1 MKKIANKLGYTLVL
15 LLCLQACELTE
26 VSNPNITDDSYINTP
41 GATSS
46 WRQGLQ
52 RQLALTLN
60 QVIVGTELVSDN
72 YFNNRTLSSKV
83 FDIPQIDY
91 FDLDVDNMQRAV
103 HRLREMADYGLQ
115 TVISADTASTDADK
129 ADMLFYKAYAHIL
142 AGELFIGLPVIAK
155 GEVLSPAEHF
165 NLAVSALK
173 EAASLQMEANEV
185 AAYQLL
191 MARAYYGLGD
201 KESASQQALLVKAHP
216 LLLKQV
222 RYDGVNGVSNEMQN
236 YSFSAT
242 NNEFAPLPR
251 LDFLDPK
258 YYHIGTVS
266 QEQKP
271 ISIIKAE
278 EAYLILTEAAIAS
291 DDLASAKAELLT
303 LLEVIAKRPIVSIDG
318 SRQTRNG
325 GNRTDYPLVEV
336 GVRFDAETP
345 VQAGYV
351 LDRQKGNITVHSI
364 SGTKVTS
371 AEIGEATTVDQLLY
385 LLYRMRQE
393 IFFAEGRRMTD
404 LGIRFPISQ
413 TEQLNNNYVTEQ
425 HTRARI
431 PSFIPVDRG
440 MDDFTYDTQNG
451 VVTMKYDMNKVLV
464 DNQSAPEIF
473 PFLN

>member
-1 MKKIANKLGYTLVL
+1 MLFLVL
-15 LLCLQACELTE
+15 GLQACELTE

-60 QVIVGTELVSDN
+60 QVVVGTELVSDN

-115 TVISADTASTDADK
+115 TVLPADTASTDVDK
-129 ADMLFYKAYAHIL
+129 ADMLFYKAYAHLL
-142 AGELFIGLPVIAK
+142 AGELFVGLPIMAK

-165 NLAVSALK
+165 NLAITALK
-173 EAASLQMEANEV
+173 EAASLQSDANEV

-191 MARAYYGLGD
+191 MARAYYSLGD
-201 KESASQQALLVKAHP
+201 KEEASQQATLAKAHP
-216 LLLKQV
+216 TLLKQV

-271 ISIIKAE
+271 ISIAKVE
-278 EAYLILTEAAIAS
+278 EAYLILAEAAIALG
-291 DDLASAKAELLT
+291 DLANVKKELLQ
-303 LLEVIAKRPIVSIDG
+303 LLKVAEQRPVISIDG

-325 GNRTDYPLVEV
+325 GNRKDYPLVEV
-336 GVRFDAETP
+336 SVRFDAETP
-345 VQAGYV
+345 MQEGYV
-351 LDRQKGNITVHSI
+351 LDRRKGNITVHSV
-364 SGTKVTS
+364 SATKVTS
-371 AEIGEATTVDQLLY
+371 AEIEGATTPNQLLY
-385 LLYRMRQE
+385 LLYRIRQE

-404 LGIRFPISQ
+404 LGIRFPVSQ
-413 TEQLNNNYVTEQ
+413 TEKLNNSHVTEQ
-425 HTRARI
+425 HTKARI
-431 PSFIPVDRG
+431 PSFIPGDRG

-451 VVTMKYDMNKVLV
+451 VVTMKYDMNKILV
-464 DNQSAPEIF
+464 DHQSASEIF

>member
-1 MKKIANKLGYTLVL
+1 MRKIANKIGYMLVL

-115 TVISADTASTDADK
+115 TVIPADTASTDVDK

-165 NLAVSALK
+165 NLAVAALK

-185 AAYQLL
+185 GAYQLL

-201 KESASQQALLVKAHP
+201 KELASQQALLVKAHP

-222 RYDGVNGVSNEMQN
+222 QYDGVNGVSNEMQN

-266 QEQKP
+266 QEQKS
-271 ISIIKAE
+271 ISIAKAE
-278 EAYLILTEAAIAS
+278 EAYLILAEAAIAS
-291 DDLASAKAELLT
+291 DDLANGKEELLE
-303 LLEVIAKRPIVSIDG
+303 LLKVIEQRPVVSIDG

-325 GNRTDYPLVEV
+325 GNRKDYSLVEV
-336 GVRFDAETP
+336 SVRFDAEMP
-345 VQAGYV
+345 VQTGYV

-364 SGTKVTS
+364 SGTKVRS
-371 AEIGEATTVDQLLY
+371 AEIEEATTVNQLLY

-404 LGIRFPISQ
+404 LGIRFPVSQ

-425 HTRARI
+425 YTKARI
-431 PSFIPVDRG
+431 PSFIPADRG

>member
-1 MKKIANKLGYTLVL
+1 MLFLVL
-15 LLCLQACELTE
+15 GLQACELTE
-26 VSNPNITDDSYINTP
+26 VSNPNITDDNYINTP

-60 QVIVGTELVSDN
+60 QVVVGTELVSDN

-115 TVISADTASTDADK
+115 TVLPADTASTDVDK
-129 ADMLFYKAYAHIL
+129 ADMLFYKAYAHLL
-142 AGELFIGLPVIAK
+142 AGELFVGLPVMAK
-155 GEVLSPAEHF
+155 GKVLSPTEHF
-165 NLAVSALK
+165 NLAVAALK
-173 EAASLQMEANEV
+173 EAVSLQSDVIEV
-185 AAYQLL
+185 ATYQLL

-201 KESASQQALLVKAHP
+201 KEAASLQATFVKAHST
-216 LLLKQV
+216 LLKQV

-258 YYHIGTVS
+258 YYHVGTVS

-271 ISIIKAE
+271 ISIAKAE
-278 EAYLILTEAAIAS
+278 EAYLILAEAAIAS
-291 DDLASAKAELLT
+291 GDLANGKEELLE
-303 LLEVIAKRPIVSIDG
+303 LLMVVGQRPVVSIDG

-325 GNRTDYPLVEV
+325 GNRKDYPLVEV
-336 GVRFDAETP
+336 SVRFDAETP
-345 VQAGYV
+345 MRDGYV
-351 LDRQKGNITVHSI
+351 LNRQKGNITVHSV
-364 SGTKVTS
+364 SATKVTPT
-371 AEIGEATTVDQLLY
+371 EIEGATTPDQLLY
-385 LLYRMRQE
+385 LLCRMRQE

-404 LGIRFPISQ
+404 LGIRFPVSQ
-413 TEQLNNNYVTEQ
+413 TEQLNNNHVNEE
-425 HTRARI
+425 HTKARI
-431 PSFIPVDRG
+431 PSFIPGDRG
-440 MDDFTYDTQNG
+440 LDNFTYDTQNG
-451 VVTMKYDMNKVLV
+451 VVTMEYDMNRVLV
-464 DNQSAPEIF
+464 DHQSAPEIF